1 MNWLQSGVRAL
12 VVLALLGTGAASA
25 AVPSAKTLDARIPAL
40 MKREQVNGLAIAVI
54 DGGQMHYLRAFGWR
68 SVERR
73 LPLTTDTIMYGA
85 SLSKAAFAYY
95 VLKLVDAGRLDLDA
109 PLAKW
114 LPEPL
119 PDYPEYSALD
129 ARWKLL
135 TPRMLLNHSS
145 GLGNF
150 AQLEPDGKLQFH
162 FDPGTRYAY
171 SGAGINLLQFAIEK
185 GLGVE
190 VGAGMQRQVF
200 EPLGMQRTSMS
211 WRDDFAP
218 DLADGYAIDGKTEA
232 HDHRDNVRAAGSMDT
247 TIADQAR
254 LWAAMIRGEGLS
266 KHSREEL
273 TRPQLPITSAH
284 QFPTFLAATDAN
296 NTAIALAA
304 ALGVVTFRDLHG
316 PSFFKGGHND
326 VTGNMVICQE
336 RLQRC
341 VVLLANDVRAELIYP
356 EIATLVLGSTRMP
369 WRWDNDAAPR
379 R

>member
-1 MNWLQSGVRAL
+1 
-12 VVLALLGTGAASA
+12 
-25 AVPSAKTLDARIPAL
+25 
-40 MKREQVNGLAIAVI
+40 
-54 DGGQMHYLRAFGWR
+54 
-68 SVERR
+68 
-73 LPLTTDTIMYGA
+73 
-85 SLSKAAFAYY
+85 